1 MEEIL
6 DMLENAFLEYD
17 KVMEDNRLRGKL
29 FFKIENV
36 WKETNTVVMRGNA
49 EKSETSAQTANDKII
64 LFPGKKY

>member
-49 EKSETSAQTANDKII
+49 EKAETSDDKII
-64 LFPGKKY
+64 LFPRKLPPMK